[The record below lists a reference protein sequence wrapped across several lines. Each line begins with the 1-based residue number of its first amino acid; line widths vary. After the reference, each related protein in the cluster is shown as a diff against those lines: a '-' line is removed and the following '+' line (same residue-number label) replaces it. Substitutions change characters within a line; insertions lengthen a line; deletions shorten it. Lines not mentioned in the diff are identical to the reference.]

1 MVKPSGFQ
9 RDFDQPFNRLEVEA
23 EFAEA
28 PVFPASPFQDPGP
41 AGSSLVPTKP
51 KSCVHLDLEKLRCFE
66 VVERQFQKCGVTFSN
81 AIALQPSN
89 PAFPPRSGKTVL
101 MGSPKDG
108 WVEAKFEVPVR
119 SVAGFVTGSRRTIL
133 LAYDAEGQP
142 VARTESPGAN
152 LAGSSS
158 PTPANVKLS
167 LKASNIHRVMF
178 QTFDGQF
185 TLDDFSF
192 SY

>member
-1 MVKPSGFQ
+1 MVKLSKFQ
-9 RDFDQPFNRLEVEA
+9 RDSDQHFNPLEVESD
-23 EFAEA
+23 FAEA
-28 PVFPASPFQDPGP
+28 PVFQTSPFQTPD
-41 AGSSLVPTKP
+41 SSGFAIAASQPPT
-51 KSCVHLDLEKLRCFE
+51 CVRINLEGLHCFE
-66 VVERQFQKCGVTFSN
+66 VVDQQFQQWGVTFSN

-89 PAFPPRSGKTVL
+89 PAFPPRTGKTVL

-108 WVEAKFEVPVR
+108 WVEAKFEFPVQ
-119 SVAGFVTGSRRTIL
+119 SVAGFVTSSRRTVL
-133 LAYDAEGQP
+133 LAYDADDQP

-158 PTPANVKLS
+158 LIPANVQLS